1 MVFAVPLVVNERLLV
16 RLIWRLAGAAVVPVG
31 IVISTGDQAG
41 LAAKTAPVPPPP
53 VSVIVGAAI

>member
-16 RLIWRLAGAAVVPVG
+16 RLIWRLAGAVVPVG